1 MAQISIIQKSDI
13 TEAGRFD
20 AEYFKPEYLEIE
32 KKLKSKDYQ
41 YFDDFLFITDG
52 IHNSIDFDENSNIL
66 LFSAKAPK
74 ENAFNISGLKKIS
87 KKQHLENP
95 RTALQ
100 EGDVI
105 ISTVGTIGNC
115 AVITKNLLPAN
126 SDRHVGILRTKNIPP
141 FFLSTFLLSKYGR
154 MQSNRNIVG
163 NVQPNLYIRD
173 MKKFIIPNFSKHF
186 QLQIEKIVK
195 EAHQKQ
201 SESKQLYA
209 EAENLLLAEL
219 DLLDYQPQHQLTFDT
234 IKKEVDQAGRFDAEY
249 FHPNALKLRKIFEN
263 TNSIKVK
270 NAITY
275 SLVSGSTPKS
285 KGDGYEINGKIKF
298 IRAVNLSNLE
308 IDYSGV
314 LCIKNE
320 IHNKMLKRSQL
331 QTGDVLFSIAGV
343 IGRCA
348 VVADDIEQANIN
360 QALAIIRL
368 DKKIFNPYYVALF
381 FNSKLGNQ
389 YVNDISRPVAQTNLN
404 LTELSNVYIPLLP
417 LETQQQIAQKITQ
430 SHQLRT
436 ESKDLLELAKLK
448 VEQAIE
454 S

>member
-1 MAQISIIQKSDI
+1 MAQISIVQKSDV
-13 TEAGRFD
+13 TKAGRFD

-201 SESKQLYA
+201 SESKQLYT
-209 EAENLLLAEL
+209 EAENLLLTEL
-219 DLLDYQPQHQLTFDT
+219 DLLDYQPQHQLTFET
-234 IKKEVDQAGRFDAEY
+234 IKKEVEQAGRFDAEY
-249 FHPNALKLRKIFEN
+249 FQPKYADIIKRIENYSGGFDVLESLIKNYSTGYPFKSSTYVNDGCYLIRINNIKKGKLNIENINKIPNKDINLSKKDIAKENDILISMSGTIGNTCKIP
-263 TNSIKVK
+263 
-270 NAITY
+270 A
-275 SLVSGSTPKS
+275 
-285 KGDGYEINGKIKF
+285 KIK
-298 IRAVNLSNLE
+298 AVINQRIFRFTSKDFNPDTLTLLINSV
-308 IDYSGV
+308 IGF
-314 LCIKNE
+314 
-320 IHNKMLKRSQL
+320 SQL
-331 QTGDVLFSIAGV
+331 QRIGTGGV
-343 IGRCA
+343 
-348 VVADDIEQANIN
+348 QTNI
-360 QALAIIRL
+360 
-368 DKKIFNPYYVALF
+368 
-381 FNSKLGNQ
+381 SG
-389 YVNDISRPVAQTNLN
+389 NDIKKLK
-404 LTELSNVYIPLLP
+404 IPLISQKI
-417 LETQQQIAQKITQ
+417 QQQIAQKITQ